1 MKFLQ
6 TGDWHLGKV
15 FFEESLIEGQKYFIQ
30 QVIDELCAQKEAG
43 KPYDALVIPGD
54 IYDRAVPP
62 AVAVTAFGAFL
73 SRLHVEFPEL
83 KTLLLSGNHDSP
95 ERLAFAKEILNSA
108 NIHICTD
115 CRNITEP
122 VVIKNAAF
130 YQLPYLTAGCVSRG
144 GELFSEPLR
153 AQQDLLDEA
162 VRQIEAA
169 HKARHADLD
178 AVLCAHLF
186 TAGAIRS
193 DSERGAVGNA
203 EQVSADSFRF
213 FTYAALGHV
222 HKMQKAGKN
231 AYYSGSPLAYSFDE
245 SGMQKVMLRVEIE
258 NGAFTV
264 EKIALHP
271 LRRCTVI
278 TDAFDTIY
286 GTDAY
291 DDCKNDYIQV
301 VCTDKTAIANPM
313 NILRSKFPFVLSFTY
328 ETSDY
333 SKSAGAQNT
342 ERRELLASANVQPE
356 EIFASF
362 LKSVYGK
369 EAVAEDKDF
378 EAEIK
383 LFAEFARDAE
393 KEEP

>member
-15 FFEESLIEGQKYFIQ
+15 FFEESLIEGQKYFIR
-30 QVIDELCAQKEAG
+30 QVIDELRAQKEADA
-43 KPYDALVIPGD
+43 PYDALVIPGD
-54 IYDRAVPP
+54 IYDRALPP
-62 AVAVTAFGAFL
+62 AEAVTAFGSFL
-73 SRLHVEFPEL
+73 SLLHTDFPEL
-83 KTLLLSGNHDSP
+83 KVLLLSGNHDSP
-95 ERLAFAKEILNSA
+95 ERLAFAKEILTSA

-122 VVIKNAAF
+122 VIVKNAAF
-130 YQLPYLTAGCVSRG
+130 YQLPYLTAGCISKG
-144 GELFSEPLR
+144 GELFAEP
-153 AQQDLLDEA
+153 
-162 VRQIEAA
+162 
-169 HKARHADLD
+169 HKAKYADLD

-186 TAGAIRS
+186 TAGALRS

-203 EQVSADSFRF
+203 EQVSSDSFQF
-213 FTYAALGHV
+213 FTYAALGHI

-245 SGMQKVMLRVEIE
+245 SGVQKVMLRVVIE
-258 NGAFTV
+258 SGTFTV
-264 EKIALHP
+264 EKIALNP

-291 DDCKNDYIQV
+291 DDCKEDYIQI
-301 VCTDKTAIANPM
+301 VCTDKTTIANPM

-328 ETSDY
+328 ESSDY
-333 SKSAGAQNT
+333 ALSESEQNL
-342 ERRELLASANVQPE
+342 ERRNLLTSVEAQSE

-369 EAVAEDKDF
+369 ETFSEDKTF
-378 EAEIK
+378 EDEIK
-383 LFAEFARDAE
+383 LFAQFSRDAE
-393 KEEP
+393 KDLL

>member
-15 FFEESLIEGQKYFIQ
+15 FFEEPLIEGQKYFIRQ
-30 QVIDELCAQKEAG
+30 LIDELRAQKEADA
-43 KPYDALVIPGD
+43 PYDALVIPGD

-62 AVAVTAFGAFL
+62 AEAVTAFGSFL
-73 SRLHVEFPEL
+73 SLLHTDFPEL
-83 KTLLLSGNHDSP
+83 KVLLLSGNHDSP

-115 CRNITEP
+115 CRNIAEP
-122 VVIKNAAF
+122 VIIKNAAF
-130 YQLPYLTAGCVSRG
+130 YQLPYLTAGCISKG

-153 AQQDLLDEA
+153 TQQDLLDEA
-162 VRQIEAA
+162 VRQIQAA
-169 HKARHADLD
+169 HKVKYADLD

-186 TAGAIRS
+186 TAGALRS

-203 EQVSADSFRF
+203 EQVSSDSFQF
-213 FTYAALGHV
+213 FTYAALGHI

-245 SGMQKVMLRVEIE
+245 SGIQKVMLRVVIE
-258 NGAFTV
+258 NGTFTV
-264 EKIALHP
+264 EKIALNP

-278 TDAFDTIY
+278 IDAFDTIY

-291 DDCKNDYIQV
+291 DDCKGDYIQI
-301 VCTDKTAIANPM
+301 VCTDKTTIATPM

-328 ETSDY
+328 ESSDY
-333 SKSAGAQNT
+333 ALSESEQNL
-342 ERRELLASANVQPE
+342 ERRNLLTSAEAQSE

-369 EAVAEDKDF
+369 EAFSEDKTF
-378 EAEIK
+378 EDEIK
-383 LFAEFARDAE
+383 LFAQFSRDAE
-393 KEEP
+393 KDLL